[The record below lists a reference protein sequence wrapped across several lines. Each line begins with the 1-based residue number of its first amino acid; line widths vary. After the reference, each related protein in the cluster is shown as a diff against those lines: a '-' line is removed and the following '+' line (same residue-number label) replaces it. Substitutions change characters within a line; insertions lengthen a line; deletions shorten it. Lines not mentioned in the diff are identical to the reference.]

1 MHLHNK
7 KMLEDVQRAMREL
20 KLSSGDFELTVDMV
34 RKIAKRVDE
43 NKVKDRLRGG
53 RAVQEGDRVLEEK
66 PGKSGK

>member
-1 MHLHNK
+1 MHWHNK

-66 PGKSGK
+66 PGKSGQ

>member
-66 PGKSGK
+66 PGKSGQ